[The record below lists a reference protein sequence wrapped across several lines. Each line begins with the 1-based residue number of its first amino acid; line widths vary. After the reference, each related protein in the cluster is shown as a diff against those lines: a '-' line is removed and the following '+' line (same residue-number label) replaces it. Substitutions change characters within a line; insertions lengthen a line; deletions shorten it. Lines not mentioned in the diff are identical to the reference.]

1 MVPLSQNKK
10 ITVEGRCLFFF
21 FLLKVDFF
29 GLSTNKTHKSFE
41 KFKHNRKI
49 QRILKLHP

>member
-1 MVPLSQNKK
+1 MDPLSQNKK
-10 ITVEGRCLFFF
+10 ITIEGRCLF

-41 KFKHNRKI
+41 KFKHNRKT